1 MLRQGKSAGGRQD
14 GAIQPPGS
22 PPLGDL
28 GSRARRTLIERA
40 AGWSVRHR
48 VLAIAGWFALV
59 AVAVLSSA
67 LMPGEQARSTD
78 PGESGR
84 AQQVLRQ
91 QDGFVPVLES
101 VLIQAR
107 QPGGQRLSDDPR
119 LRAAV
124 EDLVVSLRRTGA
136 VADVRSPLEPGAEP
150 LVSKDGQSGLV
161 TFQVAE
167 AVEAVKPNYDAAVG
181 SVEAVAGRHPQ
192 VRFAQA
198 GDRSLAVAVDQGIKD
213 DFKRSE
219 LISLPLTVVILLVVF
234 GSLVAAGI
242 PLLLA
247 LSTIAA
253 AFGFLQ
259 VVAHWVPINSATS
272 SMVLLIGV
280 AVGIDY
286 SLFYLRRAREERA
299 AGHDIVEALR
309 ITARTSGHA
318 VVVSGLT
325 VMLCLTGLLFT
336 GLDNFRG
343 LTVGAVLVVALAM
356 IGSVTVL
363 PALLALLGR
372 RVDSGRIPWLSRRRT
387 AAAESRL
394 WSAVAHAVVR
404 RPLLWGGM
412 ATLGLVIVAL
422 PAFGMRLQDAA
433 VTDSLPRSVPTV
445 DAAIRMQQAF
455 PGVASPARVVVW
467 NTNGQN
473 VDGRAVQ
480 TAVDDLRDQI
490 GASGGVLAAPV
501 TVVTVDRA
509 LVVRVPLAGSGTDA
523 SSNRALRTLRDDV
536 LPATLGKVDGI
547 DYTVA
552 GRTAVA
558 YDFATVLNNRT
569 PIVFAFVLILA
580 FVLLVIA
587 FRSLAVP
594 VVSIV
599 LNLLSIGAAYG
610 VLTWVFQDGHLAS
623 TLGFTPYGGVVG
635 WLPLFMFVML
645 FGLSMDYHIFILS
658 RIRERWTSGAEPRDA
673 IIGGI
678 ASSAGVVTSAA
689 VIMTAVFTI
698 FITLSAIEYKM
709 LGVGMAVAVIIDA
722 TIVRGILLPAALTL
736 LGARTW
742 ALPRRLRQLPGTP
755 QQTAAD
761 HKHTPQPSTLER
773 TH

>member
-1 MLRQGKSAGGRQD
+1 MLRTGKSAGGD
-14 GAIQPPGS
+14 PGAGPPGS
-22 PPLGDL
+22 PPLGD
-28 GSRARRTLIERA
+28 RDRETKRTVIERA
-40 AGWSVRHR
+40 AGWSVRHP
-48 VLAIAGWFALV
+48 VLAIVGWFTLV
-59 AVAVLSSA
+59 AVAVLASA
-67 LMPGEQARSTD
+67 LLPGEQARSTD

-84 AQQVLRQ
+84 AQRVLRQ
-91 QDGFVPVLES
+91 QQGLVPVRES

-107 QPGGQRLSDDPR
+107 QSGGQRVSDDPA

-124 EDLVVSLRRTGA
+124 KDLVTSLRRTGA
-136 VADVRSPLEPGAEP
+136 VTDVRSPLEPDGQS
-150 LVSKDGQSGLV
+150 LVSADGHSGLV
-161 TFQVAE
+161 TFHVAGTVDE
-167 AVEAVKPNYDAAVG
+167 VRPNYDAAVRA
-181 SVEAVAGRHPQ
+181 VDAVAGRHPQ
-192 VRFAQA
+192 ARLAQA

-213 DFKRSE
+213 DFKRAE
-219 LISLPLTVVILLVVF
+219 FISLPLTVVILLVVF

-247 LSTIAA
+247 LSTVAGT
-253 AFGFLQ
+253 FGLLQ

-299 AGHDIVEALR
+299 TGRDIVEALR

-318 VVVSGLT
+318 VVISGLT
-325 VMLCLTGLLFT
+325 VMLCLAGLLFT

-343 LTVGAVLVVALAM
+343 LTVGAVLVVGLAM
-356 IGSVTVL
+356 TGSVTVL
-363 PALLALLGR
+363 PALLAVLGH

-387 AAAESRL
+387 AAADSLL

-404 RPLLWGGM
+404 RPLLWGGT
-412 ATLGLVIVAL
+412 ATLALVMMAL

-455 PGVASPARVVVW
+455 PGAASPARVVIW
-467 NTNGQN
+467 NSNGEDADN
-473 VDGRAVQ
+473 PAVQ
-480 TAVDDLRDQI
+480 TAIDNLRSRVLT
-490 GASGGVLAAPV
+490 SGGMLAEPV
-501 TVVTVDRA
+501 AVVKVDRV
-509 LVVRVPLAGSGTDA
+509 LVMRIPMAGSGTDA
-523 SSNRALRTLRDDV
+523 TSNQALQTLRDDV
-536 LPATLGKVDGI
+536 LPATLGEIDDI
-547 DYTVA
+547 DYAVT
-552 GRTAVA
+552 GRTAIA
-558 YDFATVLNNRT
+558 YDFATTLNSRT
-569 PIVFAFVLILA
+569 PTVFAFVLALA
-580 FVLLVIA
+580 FVLLVVA

-594 VVSIV
+594 FVSV
-599 LNLLSIGAAYG
+599 ALNLLSIGAAYG

-623 TLGFTPYGGVVG
+623 VLGFTPYGGVVG
-635 WLPLFMFVML
+635 WLPLFMFVIL

-658 RIRERWTSGAEPRDA
+658 RIRERWTAGANPRDA

-722 TIVRGILLPAALTL
+722 TIVRGVLLPAAMAL

-742 ALPRRLRQLPGTP
+742 TLPRWPHRPPGRLQRTG
-755 QQTAAD
+755 AD
-761 HKHTPQPSTLER
+761 YRHTPQPTALEPTR
-773 TH
+773 